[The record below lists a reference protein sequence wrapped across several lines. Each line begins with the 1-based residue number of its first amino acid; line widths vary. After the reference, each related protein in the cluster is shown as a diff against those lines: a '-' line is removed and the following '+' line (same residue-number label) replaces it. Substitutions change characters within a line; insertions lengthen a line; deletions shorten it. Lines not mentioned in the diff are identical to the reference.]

1 MEVKLTKTDGRK
13 AVKSRVKVKHII
25 SVYEKFRDMSAE
37 CLGRGGGLLGT
48 LGHVEYI
55 IETKVMAKS
64 SDMSLRSCITSP
76 STGPRGPMLGL
87 STLSLLIQWH
97 LIF

>member
-37 CLGRGGGLLGT
+37 CLGRGGG
-48 LGHVEYI
+48 
-55 IETKVMAKS
+55 
-64 SDMSLRSCITSP
+64 C
-76 STGPRGPMLGL
+76 
-87 STLSLLIQWH
+87 
-97 LIF
+97 